1 MSARVLLMNSKKSLL
16 SGSLSLSKRHN
27 HLTKL
32 WIEVPNIATRPPG
45 NNSSQAPKEKLPRW
59 WSEVL
64 SRVEVRT
71 AAYVLT
77 KPLLCLSST
86 TYSTLFYLHSIFN
99 TALLLF
105 LLTDTSDP
113 FHFLPDLPPTLH
125 GQSLMIMY
133 HLSTG
138 GWWWWWAIWS
148 CTILNKPIKK
158 SPVKQ
163 KWSFHLAQVG
173 TGGGMWAL
181 GELGVPKMES
191 ITGIN
196 QTAWEGRR
204 VVTYGF

>member
-27 HLTKL
+27 HQTMNRS
-32 WIEVPNIATRPPG
+32 PQHCHQATRQRFIP
-45 NNSSQAPKEKLPRW
+45 SSERKVAPVMKWGLVARGGEDSGLCSYQA
-59 WSEVL
+59 S
-64 SRVEVRT
+64 
-71 AAYVLT
+71 A
-77 KPLLCLSST
+77 LLIFYYLLYYLLLYTLSST
-86 TYSTLFYLHSIFN
+86 LLFFCSYSPTPLTLFTSCPIYHLPCMGNLWWSCTIFPQVMVGN
-99 TALLLF
+99 L
-105 LLTDTSDP
+105 
-113 FHFLPDLPPTLH
+113 
-125 GQSLMIMY
+125 IMY
-133 HLSTG
+133 HLEQ
-138 GWWWWWAIWS
+138 A
-148 CTILNKPIKK
+148 NKK